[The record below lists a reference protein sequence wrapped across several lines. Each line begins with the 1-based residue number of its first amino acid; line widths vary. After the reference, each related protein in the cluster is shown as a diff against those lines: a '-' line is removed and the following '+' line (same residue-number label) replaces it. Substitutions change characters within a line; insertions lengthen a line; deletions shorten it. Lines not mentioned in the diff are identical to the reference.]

1 MDKKPFVFK
10 EDSNHEP
17 SKKELEKD
25 DLFFEYKDIDGN
37 QNMKDDFEITGDF
50 ISDKTSKEQLFAFM
64 RLEREYIDEKK
75 TINKLNREQKV
86 IFNEGVK
93 KGIHLPKHIDVLER
107 QHKLQLKLLKNDK
120 QKFAKSMF
128 KNFLKTDTKSEF
140 NKKASKKKDI
150 DMDMK

>member
-1 MDKKPFVFK
+1 
-10 EDSNHEP
+10 
-17 SKKELEKD
+17 
-25 DLFFEYKDIDGN
+25 
-37 QNMKDDFEITGDF
+37 
-50 ISDKTSKEQLFAFM
+50 
-64 RLEREYIDEKK
+64 
-75 TINKLNREQKV
+75 V